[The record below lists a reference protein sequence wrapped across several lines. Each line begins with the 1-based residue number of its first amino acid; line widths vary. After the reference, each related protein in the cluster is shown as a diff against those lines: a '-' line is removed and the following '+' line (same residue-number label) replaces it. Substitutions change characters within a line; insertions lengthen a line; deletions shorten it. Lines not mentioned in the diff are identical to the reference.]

1 MSRLKG
7 QAGFTLTE
15 LVISLAVIGIMAA
28 AFTATKSMIVSAQVG
43 NALQSIDTVVNGAN
57 QYLMTSGTN
66 SYSGISIS
74 QLSTLK
80 LVPAGMTGAT
90 VNPWGGSYAVSAI
103 NSNQDFQ
110 VVLTAVPSAVSTRLI
125 SALTNVATVT
135 YDGTTTTLTAKYD
148 KG

>member
-1 MSRLKG
+1 
-7 QAGFTLTE
+7 
-15 LVISLAVIGIMAA
+15 MAA

-43 NALQSIDTVVNGAN
+43 NALQSMDTLANGSN

-66 SYSGISIS
+66 SYSGISVS
-74 QLSTLK
+74 QLTTLK
-80 LVPAGMTGAT
+80 LVPSGMSGAT

-110 VVLTAVPSAVSTRLI
+110 IVMTAVPTAVSTRLI
-125 SALTNVATVT
+125 SALGNVATVT
-135 YDGTTTTLTAKYD
+135 YDATTSTLTAKYD